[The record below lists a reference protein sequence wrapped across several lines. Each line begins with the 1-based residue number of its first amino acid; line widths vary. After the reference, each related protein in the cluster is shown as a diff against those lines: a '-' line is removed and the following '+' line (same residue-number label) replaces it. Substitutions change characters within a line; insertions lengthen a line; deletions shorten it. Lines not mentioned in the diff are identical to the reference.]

1 MTTTPTIKPHP
12 LDQIPQLIARARA
25 AEDERDA
32 LARKIVELAKR
43 LNREAPDATEDE
55 ASALPTRQLQR
66 ARADLAAARETIA
79 ALQRQLGAAQRLLA
93 AAADDDAEV
102 TRLRGA
108 VEALTE
114 QCRVLRLANR
124 TLAGGGG
131 VA

>member
-1 MTTTPTIKPHP
+1 MTATTKPHP

-32 LARKIVELAKR
+32 LARKVVELAKR
-43 LNREAPDATEDE
+43 LNREAPDASADD
-55 ASALPTRQLQR
+55 ASALLTRQLQR
-66 ARADLAAARETIA
+66 MRAELAAARETIA
-79 ALQRQLGAAQRLLA
+79 AQHNQLAAAQRLLA
-93 AAADDDAEV
+93 VAADDDAEV

-114 QCRVLRLANR
+114 QCRVLTAANR

>member
-1 MTTTPTIKPHP
+1 MTFTTDRT
-12 LDQIPQLIARARA
+12 LDLIARARA

-32 LARKIVELAKR
+32 LARQVTNMQLRINR
-43 LNREAPDATEDE
+43 LQSGESDNE

-79 ALQRQLGAAQRLLA
+79 ALQRQLSAAQRLLA
-93 AAADDDAEV
+93 AVATDDAELE
-102 TRLRGA
+102 RLQGA

>member
-32 LARKIVELAKR
+32 LARKVVELATR
-43 LNREAPDATEDE
+43 LNREGAAPAEAD
-55 ASALPTRQLQR
+55 ASALLTRQLQR

-79 ALQRQLGAAQRLLA
+79 AQSNQLAAAQRLLA
-93 AAADDDAEV
+93 AVADDDAEV

>member
-1 MTTTPTIKPHP
+1 MTITTDRT
-12 LDQIPQLIARARA
+12 LDLIARARA

-32 LARKIVELAKR
+32 LARQVTNMQLRINR
-43 LNREAPDATEDE
+43 LQSGESDNE